1 MRFSYIES
9 YRYLLIEESFFTLIS
24 MTSKEV
30 TDEIVKY
37 LNKNG
42 SSDIQ
47 TAYNVFKIIER
58 LGWIQQYFTR
68 NANVY
73 SNSMIKF
80 LLTKLKPII
89 LSLDEPS
96 LFKAKSS
103 DASGFAAEREEFI
116 TKIFSGRIGKF
127 YEEHSPA
134 IE

>member
-42 SSDIQ
+42 TSDIQ

-103 DASGFAAEREEFI
+103 DASVEREEFI
-116 TKIFSGRIGKF
+116 IKLFSGRIGKF
-127 YEEHSPA
+127 Y
-134 IE
+134 

>member
-42 SSDIQ
+42 TSDIQ

-103 DASGFAAEREEFI
+103 DASGFTVEREEFI
-116 TKIFSGRIGKF
+116 IKLFSGRIGKF
-127 YEEHSPA
+127 Y
-134 IE
+134 

>member
-103 DASGFAAEREEFI
+103 PAPGFAVEREEFI
-116 TKIFSGRIGKF
+116 IKLFSGRIGKF
-127 YEEHSPA
+127 Y
-134 IE
+134 

>member
-1 MRFSYIES
+1 VRFSYIES

-103 DASGFAAEREEFI
+103 DASGFAVEREEFI
-116 TKIFSGRIGKF
+116 IKLFSGRIGKF
-127 YEEHSPA
+127 Y
-134 IE
+134 